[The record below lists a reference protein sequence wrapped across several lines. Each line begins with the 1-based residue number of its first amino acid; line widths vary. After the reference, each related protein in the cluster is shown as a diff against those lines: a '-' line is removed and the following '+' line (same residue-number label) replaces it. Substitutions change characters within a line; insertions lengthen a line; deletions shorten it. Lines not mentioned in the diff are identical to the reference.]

1 MSFPPFRSRGLMAL
15 CTATAVLA
23 VSPALASAAPAPP
36 SSPTS
41 ATTRASAADLSA
53 TLGTARSVTLVTGDK
68 VTVTRAADGTSSRTV
83 RDPDGR
89 YTGFET
95 NQAGKDTYVYP
106 HSALPYVAAGLLD
119 KELFNVTRLLA
130 DDYDDAHSDRLPL
143 IVTYTDAAARSRA
156 LPVPKGA
163 RKVRTLDSVQGAA
176 LGADRSDAFWTSLT
190 GGDAGAAA
198 RDTGERPG
206 FKGGIAKVWLDGR
219 VKADLADSTEQIG
232 APRVWASGDTGKGV
246 DVAVLDT
253 GVDAEHPDLA
263 GQVAATEDFVPGESV
278 VDGNGHG
285 THVASTI
292 AGTGAASGGKER
304 GVAPGA
310 KLHIGKVLSD
320 DGYGQDSWVLAGME
334 WAARDQHAKIIS
346 MSLGGGPTDGT
357 DPLSTAVDTLS
368 AETGAL
374 FTIAAG
380 NAGPDR
386 YSVGA
391 PGAADAALTVGA
403 VDGSDSLADFS
414 SRGPRAGD
422 GAVKPDL
429 TAPGVDILAARSQY
443 SPEGSGPYQTMSGT
457 SMATPHVAGAAALLA
472 SEHPD
477 WTGRQLKNALVSTT
491 KATPR
496 YNPFEGGTG
505 RLDIATTTAASAFAT
520 GSADF
525 GFRTWPTPA
534 GTSTDREVTY
544 TNSADAP
551 VTLDLAVRASGTD
564 PTPFTLSASRVTVP
578 AHGTASVTVT
588 AHYDAIAT
596 DRVVAGFVTA
606 AGPSGA
612 VLTRTSL
619 SVGKEGERHR
629 LTLTAKDRRGEPV
642 GGTVI
647 LTAKKLW
654 LPVRIDES
662 GTVDLRLPPGSYTA
676 WMEADLEGSH
686 GPHSMGIGLMA
697 VSDVVLDQDRTAVF
711 DATRARQVRTLT
723 PKPSTPDGTRIEY
736 YRGFADD
743 DWSSSTRWPG
753 ISYDSVWALPTKKV
767 AEGEFVFGTR
777 WRTEEPALT
786 VASGDRALDDLVV
799 HRGATPLSQGR
810 HRLDAVFAGDGAAT
824 AYGSLRARGKAVVVR
839 RNGTVP
845 VEEQAAAAVAAGAE
859 LLLVVH
865 DGSGRLDPWNDSP
878 YGAPNP
884 PPLTVASLTQD
895 EGERLI
901 AGLGKNRTRLDV
913 TSSPTTDYVYELVHD
928 YKGAVPADPVHRAEQ
943 RELARVDVSFRNFR
957 PGRALDYREDVARS
971 GPSAMNPS
979 IAPALGDRTDYVTA
993 GEEWS
998 GRALIP
1004 GEQQQYARAASY
1016 RAGTTSDVRWFGPV
1030 QRPRLGDGNT
1040 PVRQDDTLY
1049 VSIPAWGDSGNDHLG
1064 ATYGNFGVR
1073 NIVKLYQGDTLVRE
1087 TSRYQLSMAVP
1098 GLAPD
1103 PLPYRLVSENDR
1115 DAWAGPYSTST
1126 RTEWGFTSRAGAA
1139 GELAQM
1145 PMIQLDYAVDTD
1157 VTGKAGRHSGLTLTA
1172 SHLSASTGT
1181 APIRTVGLEV
1191 SYDDGATW
1199 HTARLR
1205 HSGNGWRTGLDAPR
1219 TARFVTL
1226 RATSRDARGNSV
1238 DQRITRAFGLK

>member
-1 MSFPPFRSRGLMAL
+1 MSFLPFRRRRLTAL

-23 VSPALASAAPAPP
+23 LSPALASAAPAPP
-36 SSPTS
+36 SATS
-41 ATTRASAADLSA
+41 LASAAALPA
-53 TLGTARSVTLVTGDK
+53 ALGTARSVTLVTGDK

-83 RDPDGR
+83 QDPDGR

-95 NQAGKDTYVYP
+95 NRAGKNTYVYP

-130 DDYDDAHSDRLPL
+130 DGYDDAHRDRLPL

-156 LPVPKGA
+156 LPVPEGA
-163 RKVRTLDSVQGAA
+163 RKVRTLDSIQGAA
-176 LGADRSDAFWTSLT
+176 LGAARSDAFWAWIT
-190 GGDAGAAA
+190 GDGAGTAA
-198 RDTGERPG
+198 RDTGERPRL
-206 FKGGIAKVWLDGR
+206 KGGIAKVWLDGK
-219 VKADLADSTEQIG
+219 VKADLADSTAQIG
-232 APRVWASGDTGKGV
+232 APQVWASGNTGEGV

-253 GVDAEHPDLA
+253 GVDTDHPDLA
-263 GQVAATEDFVPGESV
+263 DRVAATEDFVPGESV

-292 AGTGAASGGKER
+292 AGTGDASDGKER

-346 MSLGGGPTDGT
+346 MSLGGRPTDGT
-357 DPLSTAVDTLS
+357 DPLSMAVDTLS
-368 AETGAL
+368 EETGAL

-386 YSVGA
+386 FSVGA

-414 SRGPRAGD
+414 SRGPRVGD
-422 GAVKPDL
+422 GGVKPDL
-429 TAPGVDILAARSQY
+429 TAPGVDILAARSHY
-443 SPEGSGPYQTMSGT
+443 APEGSGWYQTLSGT

-472 SEHPD
+472 AEHPD

-491 KATPR
+491 KATPQ
-496 YNPFEGGTG
+496 YSPFEGGTG
-505 RLDIATTTAASAFAT
+505 RLDIATTTAASTFAT

-534 GTSTDREVTY
+534 GTTTEREVTY
-544 TNSADAP
+544 TNTAGSP
-551 VTLDLAVRASGTD
+551 VTLALAVRASGAGAD
-564 PTPFTLSASRVTVP
+564 AGPFTLSASQITVP

-588 AHYDAIAT
+588 AHFDEIAA
-596 DRVVAGFVTA
+596 DQVVAGFLTA
-606 AGPSGA
+606 TDPSGA

-619 SVGKEGERHR
+619 GAGQEGERHQ
-629 LTLTAKDRRGEPV
+629 LTLKAKDRSGKPI

-686 GPHSMGIGLMA
+686 GPHSLGLGLMA

-711 DATRARQVRTLT
+711 DATRARQVRAVA
-723 PKPSTPDGTRIEY
+723 PKPSTPDGSRIEY

-743 DWSSSTRWPG
+743 DWSSSSRWPQA
-753 ISYDSVWALPTKKV
+753 SYDSIWALPTKKV

-777 WRTEEPALT
+777 WRLEEPALT
-786 VASGDRALDDLVV
+786 VTSGDRPFDDLVV
-799 HRGATPLSQGR
+799 HRSATPLSQGR
-810 HRLDAVFAGDGAAT
+810 HRLDAVFAGDGAAA
-824 AYGSLRARGKAVVVR
+824 AYASGNARGKAVVVR

-845 VEEQAAAAVAAGAE
+845 VEEQAAAAAAAGAE

-865 DGSGRLDPWNDSP
+865 DGAGRLDPWSDSP
-878 YGAPNP
+878 WGAPNP

-895 EGERLI
+895 EGEQLI
-901 AGLGKNRTRLDV
+901 AGLRKSRTRLDV

-928 YKGAVPADPVHRAEQ
+928 YKGAVPADLTYRAAQ
-943 RELARVDVSFRNFR
+943 RELARVEVSFRNFR
-957 PGRALDYREDVARS
+957 AGRALDYREDIARS
-971 GPSAMNPS
+971 GPSALNPS
-979 IAPALGDRTDYVTA
+979 IAPALGERTDYVTA
-993 GEEWS
+993 GEQWS
-998 GRALIP
+998 GRAQIP
-1004 GEQQQYARAASY
+1004 SEQQQYAPAVTY
-1016 RAGTTSDVRWFGPV
+1016 RAGTTSSVRWFGPV
-1030 QRPRLGDGNT
+1030 QRPRLGNGDA

-1049 VSIPAWGDSGNDHLG
+1049 VFIPAWGDSGNDHLG

-1073 NIVKLYQGDTLVRE
+1073 NILKLYQGDTLVKE
-1087 TSRYQLSMAVP
+1087 TSRYQFAMTVP
-1098 GLAPD
+1098 GLGAG

-1115 DAWAGPYSTST
+1115 DTWSGPYSTST

-1145 PMIQLDYAVDTD
+1145 PLIQLDYAVDTD
-1157 VTGKAGRHSGLTLTA
+1157 VAGKTGRHADLTLTA

-1181 APIRTVGLEV
+1181 AAIRTVGLEV

-1199 HTARLR
+1199 HTARLQ
-1205 HSGNGWRTGLDAPR
+1205 HSGNSWRTSLDAPR
-1219 TARFVTL
+1219 AARFVTL
-1226 RATSRDARGNSV
+1226 RATARDAGGNSV

>member
-1 MSFPPFRSRGLMAL
+1 MSFLPFRRRRLTAL

-36 SSPTS
+36 APSSL
-41 ATTRASAADLSA
+41 ASAAALPA
-53 TLGTARSVTLVTGDK
+53 ALGTARSVTLVTGDK

-83 RDPDGR
+83 RDPDGH

-95 NQAGKDTYVYP
+95 NQSGKDTYVYP
-106 HSALPYVAAGLLD
+106 HSALPYLAAGLLD
-119 KELFNVTRLLA
+119 KELFNVTQLLA
-130 DDYDDAHSDRLPL
+130 DGYDDAHRDRLPL

-156 LPVPKGA
+156 LPVPEGA
-163 RKVRTLDSVQGAA
+163 RKVRTLDSIQGAA
-176 LGADRSDAFWTSLT
+176 LGADRSDAFWASIT
-190 GGDAGAAA
+190 GDGAGAAA
-198 RDTGERPG
+198 RDRGEQPRFTGG
-206 FKGGIAKVWLDGR
+206 LAKVWLDGR
-219 VKADLADSTEQIG
+219 VKVDLADSTAQIG
-232 APRVWASGDTGKGV
+232 APQVWASGNTGEGV

-253 GVDAEHPDLA
+253 GVDTDHPDLA
-263 GQVAATEDFVPGESV
+263 DRVAATEAFVPGESV
-278 VDGNGHG
+278 VDRNGHG

-292 AGTGAASGGKER
+292 AGTGAASDGKER

-310 KLHIGKVLSD
+310 NLHIGKVLSD

-346 MSLGGGPTDGT
+346 MSLGGQPTDGT
-357 DPLSTAVDTLS
+357 DPLSMAVDTLS

-386 YSVGA
+386 FSVGA
-391 PGAADAALTVGA
+391 PGAAAAALTVGA

-422 GAVKPDL
+422 GGVKPDL

-443 SPEGSGPYQTMSGT
+443 AAAGSGSYQALSGT

-472 SEHPD
+472 AEHPD

-496 YNPFEGGTG
+496 YSPYEGGTG
-505 RLDIATTTAASAFAT
+505 RLDIAATTAATTFAT

-534 GTSTDREVTY
+534 GTTTEREVTY
-544 TNSADAP
+544 SNSAGSP
-551 VTLDLAVRASGTD
+551 VTLDLAARASGAD
-564 PTPFTLSASRVTVP
+564 AGPFTLSASRVTVP

-588 AHYDAIAT
+588 AHFDKIAA
-596 DRVVAGFVTA
+596 DQMVAGFLTA
-606 AGPSGA
+606 TGPSGA
-612 VLTRTSL
+612 VVTRTSL
-619 SVGKEGERHR
+619 GAGREGERHR
-629 LTLTAKDRRGEPV
+629 LTLKAKDRSGKPI

-676 WMEADLEGSH
+676 WMEAELEGSH
-686 GPHSMGIGLMA
+686 GPHSLGLGLMA

-711 DATRARQVRTLT
+711 DATRARQVRTVA
-723 PKPSTPDGTRIEY
+723 PKPSTPGGSRIEY
-736 YRGFADD
+736 YRGFAAD
-743 DWSSSTRWPG
+743 DWSSSARWPG
-753 ISYDSVWALPTKKV
+753 MAYDSVWALPTKKV

-777 WRTEEPALT
+777 SRLEEPTLT
-786 VASGDRALDDLVV
+786 VASGDRAFDDLVV
-799 HRGATPLSQGR
+799 HRGATPLAEGR
-810 HRLDAVFAGDGAAT
+810 HRLAAVFAGQGAAT
-824 AYGSLRARGKAVVVR
+824 AYTALQARGKAVVVR

-845 VEEQAAAAVAAGAE
+845 VEEQAAAAAAAGAK

-865 DGSGRLDPWNDSP
+865 NGSGRLDPWNDSP
-878 YGAPNP
+878 WGTPNP

-895 EGERLI
+895 EGEQLI
-901 AGLGKNRTRLDV
+901 AGLRKSRTRLAV

-928 YKGAVPADPVHRAEQ
+928 YKGAVPADPVYRAAQ

-957 PGRALDYREDVARS
+957 AGKALDYREDIARS
-971 GPSAMNPS
+971 GPSALNS
-979 IAPALGDRTDYVTA
+979 SLAPALGERTDYVTA
-993 GEEWS
+993 GEQWS
-998 GRALIP
+998 GRAEIP
-1004 GEQQQYARAASY
+1004 GEQQQFAPAATY
-1016 RAGTTSDVRWFGPV
+1016 RAGTTSSVRWFGPV
-1030 QRPRLGDGNT
+1030 QRPRLANGT
-1040 PVRQDDTLY
+1040 APVRLDDTLY
-1049 VSIPAWGDSGNDHLG
+1049 VFIPGWGDSGNDHVG

-1073 NIVKLYQGDTLVRE
+1073 NILKLYQGDTLVKE
-1087 TSRYQLSMAVP
+1087 TSRYQYSLTVP
-1098 GLAPD
+1098 GLAAG
-1103 PLPYRLVSENDR
+1103 PLPYRLVSQNDR
-1115 DAWAGPYSTST
+1115 DTWSGPYSTST

-1139 GELAQM
+1139 GAQAQM
-1145 PMIQLDYAVDTD
+1145 PLIQLDYAVDTD
-1157 VTGKAGRHSGLTLTA
+1157 VAGKAGRHADLTLTA
-1172 SHLSASTGT
+1172 SHLSASAGT
-1181 APIRTVGLEV
+1181 AAIRTVGLEV

-1205 HSGNGWRTGLDAPR
+1205 HSGDNWRTSLDAPR

-1226 RATSRDARGNSV
+1226 RATARDAGGNSV
-1238 DQRITRAFGLK
+1238 NQSITRAFGLK

>member
-1 MSFPPFRSRGLMAL
+1 MSFPPFRRRRLMAL

-23 VSPALASAAPAPP
+23 VTPALASAAPAPP
-36 SSPTS
+36 SPARST
-41 ATTRASAADLSA
+41 ASAADVPTA
-53 TLGTARSVTLVTGDK
+53 LGTARSVTLVTGDK

-143 IVTYTDAAARSRA
+143 IVTYTDAAARSRTLA
-156 LPVPKGA
+156 VPKGA
-163 RKVRTLDSVQGAA
+163 HKVRALDSIQGAA
-176 LGADRSDAFWTSLT
+176 LGADRSDAFWTSVT
-190 GGDAGAAA
+190 GGGAEAAA
-198 RDTGERPG
+198 RDTGARPAL
-206 FKGGIAKVWLDGR
+206 KAGIAKVWLDGR
-219 VKADLADSTEQIG
+219 VKADLADSTRQIG
-232 APRVWASGDTGKGV
+232 APQVWASGNTGKGV

-253 GVDAEHPDLA
+253 GVDADHPDLS
-263 GQVAATEDFVPGESV
+263 GQVAASEDFVPGESV
-278 VDGNGHG
+278 VDRNGHG

-292 AGTGAASGGKER
+292 AGTGAASDGKER

-357 DPLSTAVDTLS
+357 DPLSQAVDSLS
-368 AETGAL
+368 EETGAL

-443 SPEGSGPYQTMSGT
+443 SPEGSGSYQTMSGT

-472 SEHPD
+472 AAHPD

-491 KATPR
+491 EATPK
-496 YNPFEGGTG
+496 YSPFEGGTG
-505 RLDIATTTAASAFAT
+505 RLDIATTTTATTFAT

-544 TNSADAP
+544 TNTSGDP
-551 VTLDLAVRASGTD
+551 VALDLTARASGTD
-564 PTPFTLSASRVTVP
+564 AAPFTLSASRVTVP

-588 AHYDAIAT
+588 AHYDAIAK
-596 DRVVAGFVTA
+596 DQVVAGFLTA
-606 AGPSGA
+606 TGPSGT

-619 SVGKEGERHR
+619 SAGKEGERHQ
-629 LTLTAKDRRGEPV
+629 LTLKAKDRGGKPV

-662 GTVDLRLPPGSYTA
+662 GTLDLRLPPGSYTA

-686 GPHSMGIGLMA
+686 GPHSLGLGLMA

-711 DATRARQVRTLT
+711 DATRARQVRTVT
-723 PKPSTPDGTRIEY
+723 PRPSTVDGSRIEY

-743 DWSSSTRWPG
+743 DWSSSSRWPG
-753 ISYDSVWALPTKKV
+753 TAYDSVWALPTKKV
-767 AEGEFVFGTR
+767 AEGEFVLGTR

-786 VASGDRALDDLVV
+786 VASGDRTFGDLLV
-799 HRGATPLSQGR
+799 HRGATPLARGG
-810 HRLDAVFAGDGAAT
+810 HRLDAVFAGDGGAS
-824 AYGSLRARGKAVVVR
+824 AYRSLDARGRAVVVR
-839 RNGTVP
+839 RNDTVP
-845 VEEQAAAAVAAGAE
+845 VEEQAAAAVSAGAG
-859 LLLVVH
+859 LLLVVN
-865 DGSGRLDPWNDSP
+865 DGTGRLDPWNDSP
-878 YGAPNP
+878 YGTPNP
-884 PPLTVASLTQD
+884 PPLTVASLTRD
-895 EGERLI
+895 EGEQLI
-901 AGLGKNRTRLDV
+901 AGLGRNRTRLDV
-913 TSSPTTDYVYELVHD
+913 SSSPTTDYVYELVHD
-928 YKGAVPADPVHRAEQ
+928 YKGAVPAEPVHRVEQ

-957 PGRALDYREDVARS
+957 AGRALDYREDVARS
-971 GPSAMNPS
+971 GPSALNPS
-979 IAPALGDRTDYVTA
+979 IAPALGERTDYVTA
-993 GEEWS
+993 GERWAA
-998 GRALIP
+998 RAQIP
-1004 GEQQQYARAASY
+1004 GEQQQYAQPESY
-1016 RAGTTSDVRWFGPV
+1016 RAGTTSVVRWFGPV
-1030 QRPRLGDGNT
+1030 QRPRLGDGDA

-1049 VSIPAWGDSGNDHLG
+1049 VGIPAWGDSGNGHLG
-1064 ATYGNFGVR
+1064 ATYGNFGVS
-1073 NIVKLYQGDTLVRE
+1073 NLLKLYQGDRLVQE
-1087 TSRYQLSMAVP
+1087 TSRYQLSMTVA
-1098 GLAPD
+1098 GLAPE

-1126 RTEWGFTSRAGAA
+1126 RTEWGFTSRAGGA
-1139 GELAQM
+1139 GELVQM
-1145 PMIQLDYAVDTD
+1145 PLIQLDYAVGTD
-1157 VTGKAGRHSGLTLTA
+1157 VSGRAGRHSDLTVTA
-1172 SHLSASTGT
+1172 SHLSASSGT
-1181 APIRTVGLEV
+1181 AAIRTVGLEV

-1199 HTARLR
+1199 RAAPLR
-1205 HSGNGWRTGLDAPR
+1205 HVGDGWRTSLDAPR

-1226 RATSRDARGNSV
+1226 RTTARDARGNSV
-1238 DQRITRAFGLK
+1238 DQRVTRAFGLK